1 MSFGSRGPSGRF
13 PRVRKVSRVVCSGWT
28 AVRSS
33 PGVSVGD
40 PAAWENPWPGG
51 RLGVGGAIFT
61 ASSLARGL
69 TGAAA
74 KGLADR
80 APRPLV
86 GREKK
91 SARLPPAPPRSSGPL
106 MAPARNRS
114 PARPA
119 RQGPRT
125 PPLAVQH
132 GPPAKCRTSLRIAD
146 PEAVFVD

>member
-1 MSFGSRGPSGRF
+1 MSLGSRGPSGRF
-13 PRVRKVSRVVCSGWT
+13 SRVRGDVAGR
-28 AVRSS
+28 AF
-33 PGVSVGD
+33 GVDRGPEQPRGFRRG

-51 RLGVGGAIFT
+51 GLGVGGAIFT

-91 SARLPPAPPRSSGPL
+91 SAPPAPPRSSGPL

-132 GPPAKCRTSLRIAD
+132 GPPAKCRTSLRIPE

>member
-1 MSFGSRGPSGRF
+1 MTFGSRGPSGRF
-13 PRVRKVSRVVCSGWT
+13 SRVRGDVAGCVF
-28 AVRSS
+28 
-33 PGVSVGD
+33 GVDRGPEPPRGFRRGS
-40 PAAWENPWPGG
+40 AAWENPWPGG
-51 RLGVGGAIFT
+51 GLAVGGAIFT

-80 APRPLV
+80 APRRLV
-86 GREKK
+86 GREK

-132 GPPAKCRTSLRIAD
+132 GPPAKCRTSLPIPD
-146 PEAVFVD
+146 PEAVFDD